1 MITLSPP
8 KTYFTQTKNIILV
21 IIMALMCL
29 CACNKANG
37 TASPKKQQSNTTINF
52 DNSNIQYEGRVEI
65 KPSDGAYIYWT
76 GTTIR
81 LRFYGTG
88 IKASLQDF
96 STGNDNYFYIIV
108 DKDVRAKLKIEK
120 DLRSYILAQNLA
132 EDMHTVE
139 LVKINSMHPGYK
151 RGYSKFYDFEL
162 TNNGQPMEPPAPRKR
177 KIEFYGNSITCG
189 LSNEDSSGSE
199 NRASIYE
206 NNYLAYGAITARYFD
221 AQYYCIARSGIG
233 LMTSTSDLT
242 MPQMYNLLNPFDTN
256 SKWDFNKYTPDIV
269 VVNLLQNDASLLV
282 NPVTEEV
289 INNYQDFIKKIRAV
303 YPQAHIIC
311 ALGNMT
317 AVNIPKWPQIIKDA
331 VAGLNDNRVYT
342 HFFTYREK
350 SGHPLVIEHQQM
362 ANSLIQFIEKNI
374 QW

>member
-1 MITLSPP
+1 MKNIT
-8 KTYFTQTKNIILV
+8 TIILV
-21 IIMALMCL
+21 IFCL
-29 CACNKANG
+29 FACGKSKSTTPA
-37 TASPKKQQSNTTINF
+37 KKQHPNSIAF
-52 DNSNIQYEGRVEI
+52 DNSNVQYEGRVEI
-65 KPSDGAYIYWT
+65 KPNDGAYLYWP

-96 STGNDNYFYIIV
+96 STGNDNYFYIVI
-108 DKDVRAKLKIEK
+108 DKQVKGKLKIEK
-120 DLRSYILAQNLA
+120 EIQSYTLAQSLA

-162 TNNGQPMEPPAPRKR
+162 TGNGQLMEPPAPRKR

-221 AQYYCIARSGIG
+221 AQYSCIARSGIG
-233 LMTSTSDLT
+233 LMASTSDLT
-242 MPQMYNLLNPFDTN
+242 MPQMYNLLNPFDYN
-256 SKWDFNKYTPDIV
+256 SKWDFTKYIPDIV
-269 VVNLLQNDASLLV
+269 IVNLLQNDASLLT

-289 INNYQDFIKKIRAV
+289 IANYQDFIKKIRAI

-331 VAGLNDNRVYT
+331 VAGLKDKKVYT
-342 HFFTYREK
+342 HFFAYRGK
-350 SGHPLVIEHQQM
+350 SGHPLVVEHQEM